1 MNTKVRTQ
9 RSSQSSL
16 SGGRRLLVAGVGCLL
31 IVLSLG
37 RGFAA
42 DETNQAVA
50 VDGSSNRTVVAG
62 TSTNSMASPVLRG
75 KRGDSKVSSTDKAA
89 STNSPASSRDFSS
102 FRLVSD
108 RNIFN
113 ANRSGGRPAGP
124 SRPTRA
130 PKKTDTLAL
139 VGIVSYERGTFALF
153 DGSSS
158 DFRKS
163 IPAGSAVAGWKL
175 KAVDSKSVQLE
186 ANGKTL
192 EMQVSSQLKRE
203 DGGEWRLST
212 GAGSYRTESSGPSDS
227 TTSGTASGGA
237 ETSAS
242 SDAGSDEVLKRL
254 LQKREKEMNR

>member
-1 MNTKVRTQ
+1 MNTRVQTPHSNQ
-9 RSSQSSL
+9 HAF
-16 SGGRRLLVAGVGCLL
+16 SGGRRLLAAGVCCLL
-31 IVLSLG
+31 IALSLG

-42 DETNQAVA
+42 DDTNQAVVA
-50 VDGSSNRTVVAG
+50 DESGNRTSVTG
-62 TSTNSMASPVLRG
+62 TPTNSMPSSVLRG
-75 KRGDSKVSSTDKAA
+75 KRGDSKPSSTNA
-89 STNSPASSRDFSS
+89 PASSRDFSS

-124 SRPTRA
+124 SRPSRA

-186 ANGKTL
+186 SNGKTL
-192 EMQVSSQLKRE
+192 EMHVSSQLKRE

-212 GAGSYRTESSGPSDS
+212 DAGSYRTGSSGSSDS
-227 TTSGTASGGA
+227 ATTGTASVGA
-237 ETSAS
+237 GTPAS

-254 LQKREKEMNR
+254 LEKREKEMNR